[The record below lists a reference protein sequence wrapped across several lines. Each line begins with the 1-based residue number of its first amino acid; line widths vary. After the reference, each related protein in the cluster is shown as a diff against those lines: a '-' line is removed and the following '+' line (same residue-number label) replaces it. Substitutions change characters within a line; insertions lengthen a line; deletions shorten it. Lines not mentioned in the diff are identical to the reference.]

1 MRAFITKMTPWI
13 PDQMGNTGNGPTI
26 RGAGVFGDSSAARR
40 RWESEKDIHS
50 AVPYSEG
57 GYSGGF
63 QHYGGRGAELG
74 SRYDNRQPTLVNAAE
89 EMEMELLGGLSVK
102 SKPTSES

>member
-1 MRAFITKMTPWI
+1 MS
-13 PDQMGNTGNGPTI
+13 DTGNGPTI
-26 RGAGVFGDSSAARR
+26 RGAGVFWDSSAARR

-63 QHYGGRGAELG
+63 QHYGRRGAELG
-74 SRYDNRQPTLVNAAE
+74 SRYDNRQPRLVDAAE
-89 EMEMELLGGLSVK
+89 EMEMELLGGFSVQ
-102 SKPTSES
+102 SIPTSEY